1 MTKLVAFGSSTIIND
16 TSYPSLIAQRSNLD
30 YVSRAKFVNSNHKI
44 SRMILSYTDYQPGD
58 VVIAEWTSTVRH
70 EFRTNEGW
78 APSNMNTYIKGSG
91 SFEEHYYTQGP
102 GQWEYT
108 GVYSALKEMLVAQ
121 TFLKDRNISYLFT
134 FFPEDVVGSYRFKE
148 PDEYIG
154 SLKSLIDWNQCLLFD
169 DHGFKQWCI
178 NNDYEFDS
186 EGAHP
191 QPSAHAH
198 AADYILKNITL
209 DD

>member
-1 MTKLVAFGSSTIIND
+1 MTKLVAFGSSTIIHN
-16 TSYPSLIAQRSNLD
+16 TSYPSVIAQRSNLE
-30 YVSRAKFVNSNHKI
+30 YVNRAKFVNSNHKI
-44 SRMILSYTDYQPGD
+44 SRMILSYQDYQPGD

-108 GVYSALKEMLVAQ
+108 GVYSALKEMLIAQ
-121 TFLKDRNISYLFT
+121 TFLKARNISYLFT
-134 FFPEDVVGSYRFKE
+134 FFPEDVVASYHLHK
-148 PDEYIG
+148 PDDYIG
-154 SLKSLIDWNQCLLFD
+154 ALKSLIDWDLTLLFD
-169 DHGFKQWCI
+169 GHGFKQWCI
-178 NNDYEFDS
+178 NNNYEFDA

-191 QPSAHAH
+191 QPSAHQH
-198 AADYILKNITL
+198 AADYILDKVIIS
-209 DD
+209 D